1 LTKNVSHLLIFAIR
15 CPFHAFQQKKSSDF
29 SFFSMLGIHQKGW
42 GKTAM
47 NAVTIVIGSICILLI
62 AYRLYGTFIAAKV
75 LKLDDSNPTPAH
87 ELEDGKD
94 YVPTNKWVT
103 FGHHFAAIAAA
114 GPLVG
119 PILAAQFGYLPS
131 LLWLLIGAVIGGA
144 VHDIV
149 VLFASMRQD
158 GKSLSEIAKKELGPV
173 AGFCAGLAMLFIIT
187 ITMAGLSLVVLSALE
202 RNPWGTFA
210 VGITIPIAMAVGLY
224 HKKTGNLK
232 IATIVGFGLIMA
244 AIVWGP
250 NIQGTAL
257 GNFLT
262 FEKST
267 IAILLPVYAF
277 FAAALPVWLL
287 LAPRDY
293 LSTFMKIGVFAALI
307 IGVFYVNPAVQ
318 FPAFTEFVNGG
329 GPVIAGPV
337 WPFISITIACGAISG
352 FHAFV
357 GSGTTPKMINR
368 WSDIKGVAF
377 GAMLVECLVAIMA
390 LIAAVSLMP
399 GDYFA
404 INSTPEKF
412 ATLGMETV
420 HLDKLSDEVGMDLEG
435 RTGGAVTLAVGM
447 TYIFTEIPIF
457 EQMASYFYQFVIL
470 FEAVFILTAIDSG
483 TRVARYLIQDFG
495 GAFFKPL
502 KRMDSVFATIFA
514 SALACFMWGYL
525 LFSGDISS
533 VWALFG
539 VSNQLMASI
548 GLIIGATV
556 VLKIADKRRYM
567 LTCLIPLAYLY
578 VTVNV
583 AGYWMVKNVYW
594 NAASS
599 GFSVLNG
606 TLSIIML
613 VLGFVIL
620 IASIQKWRQL
630 WKYPQDIL
638 VERAAKGMI

>member
-1 LTKNVSHLLIFAIR
+1 
-15 CPFHAFQQKKSSDF
+15 
-29 SFFSMLGIHQKGW
+29 
-42 GKTAM
+42 M
-47 NAVTIVIGSICILLI
+47 NAISIVVGSICILLI
-62 AYRLYGTFIAAKV
+62 VYRLYGTFMAAKV
-75 LKLDDSNPTPAH
+75 LKLNDSKPTPAQK
-87 ELEDGKD
+87 LEDGQD
-94 YVPTNKWVT
+94 YVPTNKWVV

-119 PILAAQFGYLPS
+119 PILAAQFGYLPG

-144 VHDIV
+144 VHDMV
-149 VLFASMRQD
+149 VLFASMRRE
-158 GKSLSEIAKKELGPV
+158 GKSLSEVAKEELGPV
-173 AGFCAGLAMLFIIT
+173 AGFCTGLAMLFIIT
-187 ITMAGLSLVVLSALE
+187 ITMAGLSMVVLGALE

-210 VGITIPIAMAVGLY
+210 VGITIPIAMGVGLY

-232 IATIVGFGLIMA
+232 LATTVGFILIMA

-250 NIQGTAL
+250 NIQGTWL
-257 GNFLT
+257 GDLLT
-262 FEKST
+262 LEKST
-267 IAILLPVYAF
+267 LALILPIYAF

-307 IGVFYVNPAVQ
+307 VGVFIVNPEVQ
-318 FPAFTEFVNGG
+318 FPAFTEFINGG
-329 GPVIAGPV
+329 GPVVAGPV

-357 GSGTTPKMINR
+357 GSGTTPKMISR
-368 WSDIKGVAF
+368 WGDIKGVAF

-390 LIAAVSLMP
+390 LIAAISLQP

-404 INSTPEKF
+404 INSSPEKF

-420 HLDKLSDEVGMDLEG
+420 ELDQLEEKVGMDLEG

-447 TYIFTEIPIF
+447 TYIFTAVPF
-457 EQMASYFYQFVIL
+457 FAKLASYFYQFVIL

-483 TRVARYLIQDFG
+483 TRVARYLIQDFLG
-495 GAFFKPL
+495 DFIKPL
-502 KRMDSVFATIFA
+502 KRTDSLGANIFA
-514 SALACFMWGYL
+514 SALACFVWGYL

-556 VLKIADKRRYM
+556 ILKIAEKRWYM
-567 LTCLIPLAYLY
+567 LTCLIPLAYLF
-578 VTVNV
+578 VTVMT
-583 AGYWMVKNVYW
+583 AGYWMIKNVYF
-594 NAASS
+594 NADNA

-606 TLSIIML
+606 ILSITML
-613 VLGFVIL
+613 ILGIVIL
-620 IASIQKWRQL
+620 VASINKWIKL
-630 WKYPQDIL
+630 WKIPQNLL
-638 VERAAKGMI
+638 VEQSEKEVA